1 MFVIRKSEVPYGK
14 ESWVYQGRIA
24 EQGAVLVPDPV
35 ASPTTYPTLHHTASL
50 DSRYSY
56 SYRNFCS
63 HPSSHHILSVG
74 TLRFSKL
81 IARAVAQ
88 PYQVLSYYCSHSSKA
103 QVELYQP
110 YTMYASESKHLKT
123 SASSDEP
130 FELLYWPGMPGR
142 GEPIRLCFEETGV
155 PYKDVANEAKDG
167 IKAVTSRIDPDN
179 VGEGGNIP
187 PFAPP
192 MLRRGNLLISQLPN
206 ILLYL
211 GPKLGLVP
219 NEEED
224 PNGIYF
230 VNQLALTALDG
241 LSNEPHDVHHPIAVG
256 AYYEEQ
262 KEEAKKKAADY
273 LENRLPK
280 FIGYF
285 ERVLKSEA
293 SNGGEWLYG
302 GKLSYAD
309 LVLFHTVDGVSFA
322 LPRAVAKLKESGKY
336 DRVFGL
342 VERVGGRERIDKYL
356 KSGRRQKYSMGI
368 YRKLSSLDLDC
379 S

>member
-1 MFVIRKSEVPYGK
+1 MS
-14 ESWVYQGRIA
+14 
-24 EQGAVLVPDPV
+24 
-35 ASPTTYPTLHHTASL
+35 
-50 DSRYSY
+50 
-56 SYRNFCS
+56 
-63 HPSSHHILSVG
+63 
-74 TLRFSKL
+74 
-81 IARAVAQ
+81 AR
-88 PYQVLSYYCSHSSKA
+88 
-103 QVELYQP
+103 
-110 YTMYASESKHLKT
+110 ESKRLKT
-123 SASSDEP
+123 SPPSDEP
-130 FELLYWPGMPGR
+130 FELLYWPDIPGR
-142 GEPIRLCFEETGV
+142 GEPIRLCFEETGT
-155 PYKDVANEAKDG
+155 PYKDIANEANDG
-167 IKAVTSRIDPDN
+167 IKAVTSPIDPDN
-179 VGEGGNIP
+179 IGEGANVP

-192 MLRRGNLLISQLPN
+192 MLRRGDLLISQLPN

-262 KEEAKKKAADY
+262 KEEAKKKAANY
-273 LENRLPK
+273 IENRLPK

-293 SNGGEWLYG
+293 SSGGEWLYG

-322 LPRAVAKLKESGKY
+322 LPKAIAKMKESGKY
-336 DRVFGL
+336 NGVFAL
-342 VERVGGRERIDKYL
+342 VERVRCRENIGKYL
-356 KSGRRQKYSMGI
+356 KGDRRQKYSLGI
-368 YRKLSSLDLDC
+368 YRKLSSSDLDH

>member
-1 MFVIRKSEVPYGK
+1 MS
-14 ESWVYQGRIA
+14 
-24 EQGAVLVPDPV
+24 
-35 ASPTTYPTLHHTASL
+35 
-50 DSRYSY
+50 
-56 SYRNFCS
+56 
-63 HPSSHHILSVG
+63 
-74 TLRFSKL
+74 
-81 IARAVAQ
+81 AR
-88 PYQVLSYYCSHSSKA
+88 
-103 QVELYQP
+103 
-110 YTMYASESKHLKT
+110 ESKRLKT
-123 SASSDEP
+123 SVSSDEP
-130 FELLYWPGMPGR
+130 FELLYWPGIPGR
-142 GEPIRLCFEETGV
+142 GEPIRLCFEETGT

-167 IKAVTSRIDPDN
+167 VKAVRSQVDPDN
-179 VGEGGNIP
+179 IGEGGNIP
-187 PFAPP
+187 SLAPP
-192 MLRRGNLLISQLPN
+192 MLRRGNLLIGQLPN

-241 LSNEPHDVHHPIAVG
+241 LSNELHDVHHPIAVG
-256 AYYEEQ
+256 AFYEEQ
-262 KEEAKKKAADY
+262 KEEAKKKAANY
-273 LENRLPK
+273 IENRLPK

-293 SNGGEWLYG
+293 SSGGEWLYG

-322 LPRAVAKLKESGKY
+322 LPQSIAKLKESGNY
-336 DRVFGL
+336 DGVFAL
-342 VERVGGRERIDKYL
+342 VERVASRERISKYL

-368 YRKLSSLDLDC
+368 YRKLSSLDLGY